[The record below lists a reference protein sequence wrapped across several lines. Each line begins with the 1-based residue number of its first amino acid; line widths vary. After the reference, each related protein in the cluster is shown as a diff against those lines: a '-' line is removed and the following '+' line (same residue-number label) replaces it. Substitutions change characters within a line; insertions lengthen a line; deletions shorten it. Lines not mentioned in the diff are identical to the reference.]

1 MSDQSTQIDSSRD
14 FTFGELYSCCCL
26 PFLPQLACSIHATWC
41 IKFSRSLINQGL
53 CYCAPN
59 GIFEGRQM
67 KGIAT
72 LDSGC
77 IFFFSHDHHRCL
89 HPSIHSALGISPEG
103 EERRLLAPSQVRL
116 RRLQEILLFDNI
128 SEASTIG
135 GYSCMRRSPLAE
147 RTPLP
152 CVGRPKSQTPNAVIL
167 HPSSEKELALSSPRL
182 WKRRSTCSKNQHG
195 TSRSV
200 KIGVHS
206 PFGVSRRRSRP
217 WRGCPDLRPD

>member
-1 MSDQSTQIDSSRD
+1 M
-14 FTFGELYSCCCL
+14 E
-26 PFLPQLACSIHATWC
+26 
-41 IKFSRSLINQGL
+41 FSRSLINQGL

-67 KGIAT
+67 KGIAI

-116 RRLQEILLFDNI
+116 RPDRRLREILLFDNI

-147 RTPLP
+147 RTLLP
-152 CVGRPKSQTPNAVIL
+152 CVCWAEKPNSERG
-167 HPSSEKELALSSPRL
+167 HSPSLFQKGARALSLPRGSGSEVRAQ
-182 WKRRSTCSKNQHG
+182 KTNTAPFDDG
-195 TSRSV
+195 
-200 KIGVHS
+200 S
-206 PFGVSRRRSRP
+206 PFLRFNIRRQS
-217 WRGCPDLRPD
+217 

>member
-1 MSDQSTQIDSSRD
+1 
-14 FTFGELYSCCCL
+14 
-26 PFLPQLACSIHATWC
+26 
-41 IKFSRSLINQGL
+41 
-53 CYCAPN
+53 
-59 GIFEGRQM
+59 M

-152 CVGRPKSQTPNAVIL
+152 CVCWAEKPNSERG
-167 HPSSEKELALSSPRL
+167 HSPSLFQKGARSLSSPRL
-182 WKRRSTCSKNQHG
+182 WKRRTSSKRTCSKNQHD
-195 TSRSV
+195 TFRSV

-206 PFGVSRRRSRP
+206 PFGVSRRRRRSI
-217 WRGCPDLRPD
+217 DLGGVVRI